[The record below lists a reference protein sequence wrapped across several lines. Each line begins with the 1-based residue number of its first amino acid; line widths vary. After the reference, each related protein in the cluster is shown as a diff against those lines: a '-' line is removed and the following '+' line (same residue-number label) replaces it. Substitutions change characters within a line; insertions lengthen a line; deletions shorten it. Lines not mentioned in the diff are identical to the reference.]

1 MSLSFFFFFWYDKDF
16 VIEFSIKRF
25 IVPYISL
32 LHGNLLFKHSQN
44 WVCTYFQNLY
54 QQILNLPLS
63 VLPLDCNF
71 SVGWVILIRFH
82 IIFVKVNW
90 LIQRTH
96 QLNVLKTFNFVC
108 ASIDNLVNSFFSEFV
123 IIVVQLDRNYI
134 GYKCGAFMKFWLS
147 LSK

>member
-32 LHGNLLFKHSQN
+32 LHGNLLFKHSQS
-44 WVCTYFQNLY
+44 WVCTYFQHLY
-54 QQILNLPLS
+54 QQILNLRLS
-63 VLPLDCNF
+63 ELPLDCN
-71 SVGWVILIRFH
+71 SSIGWVILIRFH

-96 QLNVLKTFNFVC
+96 QPNVFKTFNFVC
-108 ASIDNLVNSFFSEFV
+108 VSTDNLVNSFFSEFV
-123 IIVVQLDRNYI
+123 LIVVQLESNYI
-134 GYKCGAFMKFWLS
+134 GYKCGAFMKFWLN
-147 LSK
+147 LIK